1 MLWVTHMLNKMKTA
15 REETSLKPTNTSKCL
30 ANQGKP
36 LPKISTNSTPDLMIT
51 LQNNVDFFV
60 TNPHPFL
67 GASAD
72 RLVGNDGVN
81 EVKKI
86 YPRDEETTESAILRL
101 T

>member
-1 MLWVTHMLNKMKTA
+1 MA
-15 REETSLKPTNTSKCL
+15 I
-30 ANQGKP
+30 NQNQR
-36 LPKISTNSTPDLMIT
+36 STNSTPDLMIT

-72 RLVGNDGVN
+72 RLVGNSGVN
-81 EVKKI
+81 EEKKI

>member
-1 MLWVTHMLNKMKTA
+1 MAM
-15 REETSLKPTNTSKCL
+15 
-30 ANQGKP
+30 NQNQR
-36 LPKISTNSTPDLMIT
+36 STNSTPDLMIT

-72 RLVGNDGVN
+72 RLVGNSGVN
-81 EVKKI
+81 EEKKI

-101 T
+101 I